1 MKTRSLS
8 VRAVAVCPVVLTSS
22 LIAAGVY
29 AQGTPLPV
37 ELLPLGKDL
46 GLRSGQTVTPAYEGW
61 YENEDGSLALS
72 FGYYNRNTEEVVNI
86 PIGPSN
92 RIVGAPDAL
101 PNQGQPTRFE
111 VERHWG
117 VFTVTVPANHEGEI
131 AWHLENQGKVFHV
144 PANLDADYIIDAIV
158 GDANGNLPPEISFEE
173 NGPTGRGP
181 GGIIAGPLT
190 ARVDEPVTIETW
202 ASDDGKV
209 SGIAAMF
216 VAQSGSTPPIDLTW
230 FQHQGPGAVSF
241 NQQTAK
247 IPAEGGQVAT
257 EVVFS
262 EPGDYLLRVRLTDL
276 GGPEMAGHSQCC
288 WTNSFVKVTVT
299 D

>member
-8 VRAVAVCPVVLTSS
+8 VRAVAVGPVVLTSS
-22 LIAAGVY
+22 LVAAGVY

-92 RIVGAPDAL
+92 RIVGAPAAL

-173 NGPTGRGP
+173 
-181 GGIIAGPLT
+181 
-190 ARVDEPVTIETW
+190 
-202 ASDDGKV
+202 
-209 SGIAAMF
+209 
-216 VAQSGSTPPIDLTW
+216 
-230 FQHQGPGAVSF
+230 
-241 NQQTAK
+241 
-247 IPAEGGQVAT
+247 
-257 EVVFS
+257 
-262 EPGDYLLRVRLTDL
+262 
-276 GGPEMAGHSQCC
+276 
-288 WTNSFVKVTVT
+288 
-299 D
+299 